1 MLEDREYM
9 RRPDSGGRL
18 IISATL
24 WLIIINVAVF
34 ICSEV
39 LRATKPEIFGRAIAL
54 LALSKAGLFQGFV
67 WQLFTFQFLH
77 AGLGHLACNMLGLF
91 CFGRPLED
99 YIGKRRFLMLY
110 FASGTVGGLLQ
121 ALLGLAFENLLGGLV
136 VGASAGVFGVVAAV
150 SRLMPDLELLVFF
163 VFPMKA
169 RMLLWIELVV
179 AAICVVVPTQTNV
192 AHAAHLG
199 GILTGVVWIAKGWH
213 LEFTITPWEG
223 LLQRWR
229 DWHVRVGR
237 QRRRGRELVGAG
249 GARSSAR
256 RQPAAEPEA
265 ELPSEEFISQAVDPI
280 LDKIS
285 AHGMQSLTE
294 QERKTLEQARKK
306 MEKR

>member
-18 IISATL
+18 VISATL
-24 WLIIINVAVF
+24 WLIIANVAVF
-34 ICSEV
+34 IASEV
-39 LRATKPEIFGRAIAL
+39 LRVSKPEVFGRTLGL
-54 LALSKAGLFQGFV
+54 LALSKDGLLHGFV

-99 YIGKRRFLMLY
+99 YIGKKRFLMLY

-121 ALLGLAFENLLGGLV
+121 ASLGFALPDLLGGLV

-169 RMLLWIELVV
+169 RMLLWIELLV
-179 AAICVVVPTQTNV
+179 AAVCIVVPMQTNV

-199 GILTGVVWIAKGWH
+199 GILTGVLWIAKGWH
-213 LEFTITPWEG
+213 LEYTIMPWEG
-223 LLQRWR
+223 LLQRY
-229 DWHVRVGR
+229 WHSRGSR
-237 QRRRGRELVGAG
+237 QRRRELVRAG
-249 GARSSAR
+249 TVHSGV
-256 RQPAAEPEA
+256 RQPSSEPEA
-265 ELPSEEFISQAVDPI
+265 ELPPEEFISQAVDPI

-285 AHGMQSLTE
+285 AHGIQSLTE
-294 QERKTLEQARKK
+294 RERKTLEQARKK
-306 MEKR
+306 MTKR